1 MNSFLPFQDFK
12 ASAECLDNKRLGK
25 QRVECFQMLSVLVY
39 PLEAKTYLPLSK
51 LYTWVPILQEEA
63 LRYKETRPRAW
74 SNHPAVRM
82 WRGYEETLFDYLT
95 HCCHEWVIRGYQ
107 DNVLSNAADLYA
119 TFQALHG
126 KELRILYPPWL
137 GDNRLHSSHRA
148 ALKLKYP
155 TWYNKYGWEETPQ
168 MNYWWPV

>member
-1 MNSFLPFQDFK
+1 MQSFLPYQDFK

-74 SNHPAVRM
+74 SNHPCTRM
-82 WRGYEETLFDYLT
+82 
-95 HCCHEWVIRGYQ
+95 
-107 DNVLSNAADLYA
+107 
-119 TFQALHG
+119 
-126 KELRILYPPWL
+126 
-137 GDNRLHSSHRA
+137 
-148 ALKLKYP
+148 
-155 TWYNKYGWEETPQ
+155 
-168 MNYWWPV
+168 